1 MLANTLKYAFFDT
14 DTMVEMTHE
23 KRPVSDIFK
32 EYGEEYFRE
41 CEAEVLKQLAPY
53 KNLVVATGGGA
64 VIRSLNWSYL
74 HSGKFKR
81 DQLGGKGT
89 HLCAFAGCTA
99 SFLAPHNQ

>member
-1 MLANTLKYAFFDT
+1 LEGSAANFSVHHSLVNAQVGKMLANTLKYAFFDT

-53 KNLVVATGGGA
+53 KNLVVATGGGC
-64 VIRSLNWSYL
+64 S
-74 HSGKFKR
+74 HPQFK
-81 DQLGGKGT
+81 LE
-89 HLCAFAGCTA
+89 LPA
-99 SFLAPHNQ
+99 LW